1 MFMNRASLLV
11 AQLALYVAAAQQL
24 SPDSAFAQQSRGL
37 GPSVSGGGMALVCN
51 LGNPGSQEH
60 VQVLDTAEA
69 KDEYGAAALMKS
81 SGDTR
86 RDFVQLYVRYQALVL
101 NNSKPPAAVASSVY
115 AELIESVT
123 WVSNED
129 LAITAD
135 ADPTIDVHP
144 ACEIRQLAVYLDSGV
159 TAGLYIGREL
169 WDALDPLNQAVLLMH
184 EYIYRWQRIQGA
196 TTSNSTRSLVGFLL
210 TAKGLDALTTND
222 NY

>member
-1 MFMNRASLLV
+1 MNRASLLV
-11 AQLALYVAAAQQL
+11 AQLALYVTAAQQL

-51 LGNPGSQEH
+51 LGSQEH

-69 KDEYGAAALMKS
+69 KNEYGAAVLMKS

-86 RDFVQLYVRYQALVL
+86 RDFVQLFERYQALVL
-101 NNSKPPAAVASSVY
+101 NNTKPSAAIASSVY

-129 LAITAD
+129 LTVTAD
-135 ADPTIDVHP
+135 ADPTIEVHP
-144 ACEIRQLAVYLDSGV
+144 ACEIQQLAVYLDSGI
-159 TAGLYIGREL
+159 TAGLYIGLEL
-169 WDALDPLNQAVLLMH
+169 WNALDPLNQAVLLMH

-210 TAKGLDALTTND
+210 TAKRPTALTTDD
-222 NY
+222 NH